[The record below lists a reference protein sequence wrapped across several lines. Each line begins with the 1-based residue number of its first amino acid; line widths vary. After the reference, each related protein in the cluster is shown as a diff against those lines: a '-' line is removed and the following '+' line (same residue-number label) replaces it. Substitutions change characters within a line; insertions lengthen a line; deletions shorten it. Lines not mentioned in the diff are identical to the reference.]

1 MLYKVT
7 LALNNKQQKE
17 VAYMDDKT
25 LKMLN
30 PDVILDVEKV
40 KTPKLPDSSDSW
52 NYEDKVL

>member
-1 MLYKVT
+1 MLYKVP
-7 LALNNKQQKE
+7 LASSNKQQKE

-40 KTPKLPDSSDSW
+40 KTPELPDSPDSW

>member
-1 MLYKVT
+1 
-7 LALNNKQQKE
+7 
-17 VAYMDDKT
+17 MDDKT

-40 KTPKLPDSSDSW
+40 KTPELPDSSDSW